1 MYIAKVIGKMVSVI
15 KHKSYDSKKLLIVQ
29 RLDLDSHPVGP
40 AVMAID
46 YIGAGEG
53 DTVLVARTPGLAQE
67 VFQIENAPICEL
79 IIAVVDS
86 IDVDKTIS
94 EKNSQLPLELEGAP
108 WLWILWEGLLRQGG
122 RHKQP
127 LCDKDN

>member
-29 RLDLDSHPVGP
+29 RLDLDSRPVGP

-46 YIGAGEG
+46 YVGAGEG

-67 VFQIENAPICEL
+67 IFQTENAPICEL
-79 IIAVVDS
+79 IIAIVDS
-86 IDVDKTIS
+86 VDVDRSIP
-94 EKNSQLPLELEGAP
+94 EKLEA
-108 WLWILWEGLLRQGG
+108 
-122 RHKQP
+122 
-127 LCDKDN
+127 DYN

>member
-15 KHKSYDSKKLLIVQ
+15 KHESYDSKKLLIVK
-29 RLDLDSHPVGP
+29 RLDLDMRPVGT

-46 YIGAGEG
+46 YVGAGEG

-67 VFQIENAPICEL
+67 VFNLDKAPICEL

-86 IDVDKTIS
+86 VNIDHNLTPS
-94 EKNSQLPLELEGAP
+94 S
-108 WLWILWEGLLRQGG
+108 
-122 RHKQP
+122 
-127 LCDKDN
+127 

>member
-15 KHKSYDSKKLLIVQ
+15 KHKSYESKKLLIVQ

-46 YIGAGEG
+46 YVGAGEG

-67 VFQIENAPICEL
+67 IFQIENAPICEL
-79 IIAVVDS
+79 IIAIVDS
-86 IDVDKTIS
+86 VDVDRSIP
-94 EKNSQLPLELEGAP
+94 EKLEA
-108 WLWILWEGLLRQGG
+108 
-122 RHKQP
+122 
-127 LCDKDN
+127 DYN

>member
-15 KHKSYDSKKLLIVQ
+15 KHESYDSKKLLIVQ
-29 RLDLDSHPVGP
+29 RLDLDSHPMGP

-46 YIGAGEG
+46 YVGAGEG

-67 VFQIENAPICEL
+67 IFRIENAPICEL

-86 IDVDKTIS
+86 VDIDKTIP
-94 EKNSQLPLELEGAP
+94 EKIIS
-108 WLWILWEGLLRQGG
+108 
-122 RHKQP
+122 
-127 LCDKDN
+127 

>member
-40 AVMAID
+40 AIMAID

-67 VFQIENAPICEL
+67 IFQIENAPICEL

-86 IDVDKTIS
+86 VDIDKTIV
-94 EKNSQLPLELEGAP
+94 GAKH
-108 WLWILWEGLLRQGG
+108 LL
-122 RHKQP
+122 
-127 LCDKDN
+127 L